1 MPKTYEIG
9 DAVVLLDEIA
19 AIEKV
24 VQYISNGVFVPIVL
38 KNGARIKAWI
48 NAKDGELAANQS
60 DPHTMAFLNRFT
72 KEYSEFRTAW
82 QGYVLNLPP
91 I

>member
-1 MPKTYEIG
+1 MPKTFEIG

-19 AIEKV
+19 AIEKT
-24 VQYISNGVFVPIVL
+24 VQYISNAVYIPIVL

-48 NAKDGELAANQS
+48 NAKHGESAVSQS
-60 DPHTMAFLNRFT
+60 DPHTMSFLNRFT

-82 QGYVLNLPP
+82 QDHVLNLPP